1 MNPGRPS
8 DGVVRKVAGSII
20 YKENGF
26 NGYVR
31 ITIKEPFNWIFGCAI
46 EGLRGYYSAGL
57 KPNLCVLYSPPSPLN
72 TQVF

>member
-31 ITIKEPFNWIFGCAI
+31 IKIKDFGHAI
-46 EGLRGYYSAGL
+46 EGLKGYYNTGF
-57 KPNLCVLYSPPSPLN
+57 KPKLYIYYSPPSPLY
-72 TQVF
+72 TQFV